1 MSALKR
7 VREGQ
12 HLTQEELSL
21 NSGISVRTIQRIES
35 GVLPKGH
42 TLKALAKA
50 LQISENDLLGNP
62 DVNED
67 TVFVSATADT
77 NTVESENTLTQID
90 ITKIKLINLSS
101 ILFVLLPPLNVITP
115 LVLSR
120 LLKQNNTIAKQII
133 SLQILWTI
141 LAPIVFILGILLK
154 LGSSFTI
161 GLIACIALSNVLL
174 ILINLAELDRN
185 KRLRFK
191 LNFSI
196 I

>member
-7 VREGQ
+7 VRERQ
-12 HLTQEELSL
+12 HLTQEELSS

-42 TLKALAKA
+42 TLKALVRA
-50 LQISENDLLGNP
+50 LQVTENDLLGNP

-67 TVFVSATADT
+67 TVIVSTTAET
-77 NTVESENTLTQID
+77 NTVESENTLTHID
-90 ITKIKLINLSS
+90 IPKIKLINLSS
-101 ILFVLLPPLNVITP
+101 ILFVLLPPLNIIAP

-120 LLKQNNTIAKQII
+120 LFKQNNTIAKQII
-133 SLQILWTI
+133 SLQIIWTI

-161 GLIACIALSNVLL
+161 VLIACIALSNVLL

>member
-12 HLTQEELSL
+12 HLTQEELSS

-50 LQISENDLLGNP
+50 LQVSENDLLAYP
-62 DVNED
+62 AVNED
-67 TVFVSATADT
+67 TVTLSATADT

-101 ILFVLLPPLNVITP
+101 ILFVLLPPLNIITP

-120 LLKQNNTIAKQII
+120 LLKQHNAIAKQII
-133 SLQILWTI
+133 SLQIIWTI

>member
-12 HLTQEELSL
+12 HLTQEELSS

-50 LQISENDLLGNP
+50 LQVSENDLLGNP

-67 TVFVSATADT
+67 TVFVSTTADT
-77 NTVESENTLTQID
+77 NAVESENTLTHID
-90 ITKIKLINLSS
+90 IPKIKLINLSS
-101 ILFVLLPPLNVITP
+101 ILFVLLPPLNIITP

-120 LLKQNNTIAKQII
+120 LFKQNNTIAKQII

>member
-1 MSALKR
+1 MSVLKR

-12 HLTQEELSL
+12 HLTQEELSS

-50 LQISENDLLGNP
+50 LQVSENDLLGHP
-62 DVNED
+62 DVDED
-67 TVFVSATADT
+67 IVFVSVTADT

-90 ITKIKLINLSS
+90 IPKIKLINLSS
-101 ILFVLLPPLNVITP
+101 ILFVLLPPLNIIAP
-115 LVLSR
+115 LVVSR

-141 LAPIVFILGILLK
+141 LAPIVFILGVLLK

-161 GLIACIALSNVLL
+161 VLIAGIALSNVLL

-185 KRLRFK
+185 KRLRFT

>member
-12 HLTQEELSL
+12 HLTQEELSS

-42 TLKALAKA
+42 TLKALARA
-50 LQISENDLLGNP
+50 LQVSENDLLGNP
-62 DVNED
+62 DFYED
-67 TVFVSATADT
+67 TVIVSTTADT
-77 NTVESENTLTQID
+77 NMVELENTLTHID
-90 ITKIKLINLSS
+90 IPKIKLINLSS
-101 ILFVLLPPLNVITP
+101 ILFVLLPPLNIITP

-120 LLKQNNTIAKQII
+120 LLKQNNAIAKQII

-141 LAPIVFILGILLK
+141 LAPIVFVLGILLK

-161 GLIACIALSNVLL
+161 VLIACIALSNVLL

-185 KRLRFK
+185 KRLRFT
-191 LNFSI
+191 LNFSVI
-196 I
+196 

>member
-12 HLTQEELSL
+12 HLTQEELSSA
-21 NSGISVRTIQRIES
+21 SGISVRTIQRIES

-50 LQISENDLLGNP
+50 LQVPENDLLGNP

-67 TVFVSATADT
+67 TVIVATPADT
-77 NTVESENTLTQID
+77 NTVELKNTLTQID
-90 ITKIKLINLSS
+90 IPKIKLINLSS
-101 ILFVLLPPLNVITP
+101 ILFVLLPPLNIIAP

-120 LLKQNNTIAKQII
+120 LLKQNNAIEKQII

-161 GLIACIALSNVLL
+161 VLIACIALSNVLL

>member
-1 MSALKR
+1 MSVLKNI
-7 VREGQ
+7 REEQ
-12 HLTQEELSL
+12 HLTQEELSSS
-21 NSGISVRTIQRIES
+21 SGISVRTIQRIES
-35 GVLPKGH
+35 GVVPKGH

-50 LQISENDLLGNP
+50 LQVSESDLLAHP
-62 DVNED
+62 AVNED
-67 TVFVSATADT
+67 TVTLSATVDA
-77 NTVESENTLTQID
+77 NTIESQNTLSHID
-90 ITKIKLINLSS
+90 IPKIKLINLSS
-101 ILFVLLPPLNVITP
+101 ILFVLLPPLNVIAP

-120 LLKQNNTIAKQII
+120 LLKQNNTVAKQII
-133 SLQILWTI
+133 SLQILWII

-161 GLIACIALSNVLL
+161 VLIACIALSNVLL

-191 LNFSI
+191 LNFNI

>member
-12 HLTQEELSL
+12 HLTQEELSS

-42 TLKALAKA
+42 TLKALARA
-50 LQISENDLLGNP
+50 LQVTENDLLGNP

-67 TVFVSATADT
+67 TVIVSTTAET
-77 NTVESENTLTQID
+77 NTVESENTLTNID
-90 ITKIKLINLSS
+90 IPKIKLINLSS
-101 ILFVLLPPLNVITP
+101 ILFVLLPPLNIITP

-120 LLKQNNTIAKQII
+120 LLKQNNAIAKQII
-133 SLQILWTI
+133 SLQIIWTI

-161 GLIACIALSNVLL
+161 VLIACIALSNVLL

>member
-12 HLTQEELSL
+12 HLTQEELSS

-50 LQISENDLLGNP
+50 LQVSENDLLGNP

-67 TVFVSATADT
+67 TVFVSTTADT
-77 NTVESENTLTQID
+77 NAVDSDNTLTHID
-90 ITKIKLINLSS
+90 IPKVKLINLSS
-101 ILFVLLPPLNVITP
+101 ILFVLLPPLNIITP

-161 GLIACIALSNVLL
+161 VLIACIALSNVLL

-185 KRLRFK
+185 KRLHFK

>member
-12 HLTQEELSL
+12 HLTQEELSS

-50 LQISENDLLGNP
+50 LQVSENDLLGNP

-67 TVFVSATADT
+67 TVIASTTADT

-90 ITKIKLINLSS
+90 IPKIKLINLSS
-101 ILFVLLPPLNVITP
+101 ILFVLLPPLNIITP

-120 LLKQNNTIAKQII
+120 LLKQHNAIAKQII
-133 SLQILWTI
+133 SLQIIWTI

>member
-1 MSALKR
+1 MSILKR

-12 HLTQEELSL
+12 HLTQEELSSA
-21 NSGISVRTIQRIES
+21 SGISVRTIQRIES

-50 LQISENDLLGNP
+50 LQVSENDLLGHP

-90 ITKIKLINLSS
+90 IPKIKLINLSS
-101 ILFVLLPPLNVITP
+101 ILFVLLPPLNIIAP

-120 LLKQNNTIAKQII
+120 LLKQNNTIVKQII
-133 SLQILWTI
+133 SLQILWII

-161 GLIACIALSNVLL
+161 VLIAGIALSNVLL

-185 KRLRFK
+185 KRLRFT